1 MKDLG
6 KITFGKSRP
15 APKQVLVDVTMDDK
29 TNRELYKIGLQLLKI
44 DKDAVVA
51 YVIAEALKYAVK
63 K

>member
-15 APKQVLVDVTMDDK
+15 APKQMLVDVTCDDK
-29 TNRELYKIGLQLLKI
+29 TAKALHAFGLKQLK
-44 DKDAVVA
+44 KNPEAVIE
-51 YVIAEALKYAVK
+51 YVIVKALESFAK